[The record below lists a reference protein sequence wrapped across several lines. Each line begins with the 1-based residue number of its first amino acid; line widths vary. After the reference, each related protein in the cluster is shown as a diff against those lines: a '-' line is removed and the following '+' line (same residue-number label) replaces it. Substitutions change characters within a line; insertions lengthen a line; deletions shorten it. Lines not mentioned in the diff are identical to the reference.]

1 MAVNCPRVL
10 LLLPCRL
17 SIWLLE
23 FLPLLSVELTH
34 FSFPSVQPLCS
45 NSLATVSGNNV
56 WAREFDSS
64 FFVNCLYNFVDAVHD
79 PSKYQSLR
87 SRLLRPVLAN
97 SSHSHITPIIE
108 CNKHFLPIFQHN
120 NDLPWSLPQQRP
132 VSWQHYWFSF
142 VNSLSSALPSI
153 NHHGDA
159 GLCQLIPRLPQD

>member
-1 MAVNCPRVL
+1 MVVNCPRVL

-142 VNSLSSALPSI
+142 VNSLPAHFRASTIMATPVFAS
-153 NHHGDA
+153 
-159 GLCQLIPRLPQD
+159 